1 MLHSINF
8 MRTPLITILLLASGL
23 HLAAMPFTIT
33 QLASTGGTGRFLSM
47 DLDSSGN
54 PSVTFVNN
62 NLDLIY
68 GVKSGGGW
76 TFQTVAQNAGFNSLA
91 FTPGGTATIFYQD
104 VNPQNAPLQNL
115 DAIQQAGSSWTTPTV
130 IHTGFTTGEE
140 VAHDIGPDNA
150 AYAIF
155 WTSTQPQSR
164 LASGPNS
171 TNWSL
176 TNGPSVVEPQQAIVV
191 GSDSVAR
198 ILTADGGTSH
208 LLYGVRQSNGTIS
221 FQDLSSLMGN
231 KLVGEEKSITIDQNG
246 DVHISF
252 LDSNSAL
259 WYGRLHQGVWSFES
273 VGGASRYD
281 RIQVGPDGTPY
292 IVYFDATDNA
302 LSLATKTGS
311 GWNSQVI
318 DPLPSL
324 FPPSGE
330 GLTFDSFQVDQSGRL
345 SILYWNSET
354 RTVDFATAA
363 PVPEPAAIILTAIGL
378 CAILGTRLRRLP

>member
-1 MLHSINF
+1 
-8 MRTPLITILLLASGL
+8 
-23 HLAAMPFTIT
+23 
-33 QLASTGGTGRFLSM
+33 M
-47 DLDSSGN
+47 DLNSSGN
-54 PSVTFVNN
+54 PSVTFTND

-68 GVKSGGGW
+68 GVKSAGGW
-76 TFQTVAQNAGFNSLA
+76 TFQTAAQNAQFNSLA
-91 FTPGGTATIFYQD
+91 FTPGGTATILYQD
-104 VNPQNAPLQNL
+104 VNPQNAPLENL
-115 DAIQQAGSSWTTPTV
+115 DAIELIGSSWTTPTV
-130 IHTGFTTGEE
+130 IHTDYNTGEE
-140 VAHDIGPDNA
+140 VAHGIGPDNA

-155 WTSTQPQSR
+155 WTAMAPESR

-176 TNGPSVVEPQQAIVV
+176 TNGPSFAESQQAIVV

-198 ILTADGGTSH
+198 ILTADDGTSH
-208 LLYGVRQSNGTIS
+208 LLYGVRQPNGTIN
-221 FQDLSSLMGN
+221 FQDLSALMGN

-252 LDSNSAL
+252 LDLNNAL

-292 IVYFDATDNA
+292 IVYYDTTDNA

-311 GWNSQVI
+311 GWNSQII

-330 GLTFDSFQVDQSGRL
+330 GLTFDSFRVDQSGRL

-363 PVPEPAAIILTAIGL
+363 PIPEPAAIILAAIGL
-378 CAILGTRLRRLP
+378 CAIAGTRLRRLR

>member
-1 MLHSINF
+1 
-8 MRTPLITILLLASGL
+8 
-23 HLAAMPFTIT
+23 
-33 QLASTGGTGRFLSM
+33 M
-47 DLDSSGN
+47 DLNSSGN
-54 PSVTFVNN
+54 PSVTFANSD
-62 NLDLIY
+62 LDLIY

-76 TFQTVAQNAGFNSLA
+76 TFQTVAQNAQFNSLA
-91 FTPGGTATIFYQD
+91 FTPGDEATILYQE

-115 DAIQQAGSSWTTPTV
+115 DAIQQAGGSWTSPTV

-140 VAHDIGPDNA
+140 VGHDIGPDNT

-155 WTSTQPQSR
+155 WASNLPQSS

-176 TNGPSVVEPQQAIVV
+176 TNGPSFAQPQQSIVV

-198 ILTADGGTSH
+198 ILTADDGTSH
-208 LLYGVRQSNGTIS
+208 LLYGVRQPNGTIS
-221 FQDLSSLMGN
+221 FQDLSVLMGN

-252 LDSNSAL
+252 LDFNNAL

-292 IVYFDATDNA
+292 IVYFDTTNNA

-318 DPLPSL
+318 DSLPSL

-330 GLTFDSFQVDQSGRL
+330 GLTFDSFRVDQSGRL

-363 PVPEPAAIILTAIGL
+363 PVPEPAAIVLAAIGL
-378 CAILGTRLRRLP
+378 CAILGTRLRRLH